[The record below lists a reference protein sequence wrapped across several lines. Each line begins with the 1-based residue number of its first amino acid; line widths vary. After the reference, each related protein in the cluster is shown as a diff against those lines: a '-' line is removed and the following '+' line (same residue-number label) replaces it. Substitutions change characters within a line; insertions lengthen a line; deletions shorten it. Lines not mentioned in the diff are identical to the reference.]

1 MLNRFKL
8 STKMMIVGAG
18 GVVCFTVVLAWV
30 YARIEDRIYRD
41 KQAMLMNVVE
51 VPSSLLAEYEARIKA
66 GELTAEEGRKQAL
79 LRVKSLRYGGQEYFW
94 INDLEPKMIMH
105 PFKPELDGK
114 SLVDNADPTGKRL
127 FMEMVSVCKASGGG
141 FVHYMWPRGN
151 DKTPIPKI
159 SYVKLF
165 EPWGWVIGS
174 GVYVDDI
181 IKELNEVRTIFLAV
195 VLVLASGGLIFS
207 WIVARGTALPIGRAI
222 AGLGASA
229 QQVEKASDRMFSASQ
244 GLAEGAAEQAA
255 AIEET
260 SSSLEELSSMTR
272 LNAENA
278 GQADQL
284 MQETSRIVK
293 NANQSMQQVT
303 TSMEEISRASEET
316 QKIVKTI
323 DEIAFQTNLLALN
336 AAVEAARAGEA
347 GAGFAV
353 VADEVRNLAM
363 RAAESARNTAVLIE
377 ATVRKI
383 NAGVGLVGRTNDEFL
398 EVESM
403 VTRFGG
409 LVREIAAASGE
420 QAQGIENLNLAVQ
433 QLDRVV
439 QQNVASADES
449 ASLSQEMRSQMAR
462 MGGLTADL
470 ARLIGL
476 KSHGEALGTDLSE
489 EARRAVVKPVR
500 RMEAR
505 SFTVMGKGAPRIPG
519 PTRLPKSGNPNLGGS
534 GRTNKDEDRDES

>member
-18 GVVCFTVVLAWV
+18 GVACFTVVLAWV
-30 YARIEDRIYRD
+30 YLRIEERIYRD

-51 VPSSLLAEYEARIKA
+51 VPFSLLAEYEARVKA
-66 GELTAEEGRKQAL
+66 GELTPEEGRKQAA

-94 INDLEPKMIMH
+94 INDLEPKMVMH

-114 SLVDNADPTGKRL
+114 SLADNADPTGKRL
-127 FMEMVSVCKASGGG
+127 FMEMVNACKASGGG

-181 IKELNEVRTIFLAV
+181 LKELNEVRTVFLGV
-195 VLVLASGGLIFS
+195 VLVLTVGGLMFS
-207 WIVARGTALPIGRAI
+207 WIIARSTALPIGRAI
-222 AGLGASA
+222 DGLGHSA
-229 QQVEKASDRMFSASQ
+229 REIGKASSRMFSASQ
-244 GLAEGAAEQAA
+244 GLAEGASEQAA

-272 LNAENA
+272 LTAENA

-284 MQETSRIVK
+284 MQETNRIVK
-293 NANQSMQQVT
+293 SANESMQQVT
-303 TSMEEISRASEET
+303 TSMEEISQASEET

-363 RAAESARNTAVLIE
+363 RAAESARNTAGLIE
-377 ATVRKI
+377 STVKKI
-383 NAGVGLVGRTNDEFL
+383 NAGVGLVGKTNQEFV

-403 VTRFGG
+403 VTRSGG
-409 LVREIAAASGE
+409 LIREIAAASKE
-420 QAQGIENLNLAVQ
+420 QAQGLENLNHAVQ

-449 ASLSQEMRSQMAR
+449 ASLSQEMRSQTSQ

-470 ARLIGL
+470 ARLIGS
-476 KSHGEALGTDLSE
+476 KGHRDAVVRDLSGE
-489 EARRAVVKPVR
+489 VRRPAVKPVR
-500 RMEAR
+500 RMETQ
-505 SFTVMGKGAPRIPG
+505 SFTVMGKAAPRIPA
-519 PTRLPKSGNPNLGGS
+519 PAPLPKSGIARTGGS
-534 GRTNKDEDRDES
+534 RRTDKDEDGDEF